1 LPRDVRNL
9 DPRLPT
15 HGAVAGG
22 EGVDVTTRIDLEEPE
37 QERLARILRCEP
49 GELEAKLRPYA
60 AAALE
65 EYVRM
70 FLGERVFTR
79 GADIREYR
87 LLLLMKHV
95 LDGAVPDD
103 DYVSAL
109 FQTNTG
115 QSRGLIRAVLS
126 KFQYEVETGVHGSVK
141 QVVDRARREGDD
153 NVWTVIIRSGNVV
166 DALNREIDVLS
177 GALPLARKTP
187 GTAARYEINRSTYLK
202 LCEALGVEVKD
213 DPGD

>member
-1 LPRDVRNL
+1 VEIIATL
-9 DPRLPT
+9 DLN
-15 HGAVAGG
+15 
-22 EGVDVTTRIDLEEPE
+22 DDQ

-49 GELEAKLRPYA
+49 GELPEKLKPYVA
-60 AAALE
+60 AAIE

-79 GADIREYR
+79 GSDIREYR

-95 LDGAVPDD
+95 LSGAVPDD

-109 FQTNTG
+109 FQTNSG

-126 KFQYEVETGVHGSVK
+126 KFQYEVETGVQNSVK
-141 QVVDRARREGDD
+141 RVVDEARREGD
-153 NVWTVIIRSGNVV
+153 NTVWTVIIHSGNVV
-166 DALNREIDVLS
+166 DALNRLIEVLD
-177 GALPLARKTP
+177 GALPLVTRTP
-187 GTAARYEINRSTYLK
+187 RTAARYEIKRSTYLR
-202 LCEALGVEVKD
+202 LCEELGVEAKD